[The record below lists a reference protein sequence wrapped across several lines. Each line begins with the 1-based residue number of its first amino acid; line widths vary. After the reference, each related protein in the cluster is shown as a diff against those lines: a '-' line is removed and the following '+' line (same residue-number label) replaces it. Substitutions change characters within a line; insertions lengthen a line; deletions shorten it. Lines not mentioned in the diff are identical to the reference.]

1 MKSILWIGVDISKDF
16 FHAAYR
22 QGDGFAQAKFSQDQA
37 GMQAF
42 VAWLPRAARVQI
54 VLESTGPYWQQLVA
68 FLHSLPRP
76 LACSVVN
83 PRRVRDFAK
92 AAGLVSKTDPAD
104 ACLLVH
110 FGETFTPPTW
120 EAQSQ
125 AYRQLRALS
134 RHYLRLRQ
142 HYDEIHDQRDKALAD
157 PHTPAAVMASFD
169 SVLEGLA
176 KEMKHMLDQ
185 LENTLQ
191 LPELQPA
198 ADLLRSIPGMG
209 TRTIATLLAEMGSD
223 AFHHSVK
230 EWESFAGLDVIRWD
244 SGTSVRK
251 KRRISKQG
259 NWRLRRGLYFA
270 ALVASRH
277 NPTVRTYYQRFLNR
291 GVDKKAALVA
301 CMRKL
306 LHICYGVLKNQT
318 PFQERPNFA

>member
-22 QGDGFAQAKFSQDQA
+22 QGDGFTQAEFSQNQA

-42 VAWLPRAARVQI
+42 VRWLPRGAQMQI
-54 VLESTGPYWQQLVA
+54 ILESTGPYWQQLVA

-104 ACLLVH
+104 ACLLVR
-110 FGETFTPPTW
+110 FGETFTPPAW

-125 AYRQLRALS
+125 AYRQLRAIS
-134 RHYLRLRQ
+134 RQYLQLRRL
-142 HYDEIHDQRDKALAD
+142 YDLAHDQRDKGLAD
-157 PHTPAAVMASFD
+157 PHTLPALTACSD
-169 SVLEGLA
+169 SVLEELA
-176 KEMKHMLDQ
+176 KQMKSTLDL
-185 LENTLQ
+185 LEKALEHPHLQ
-191 LPELQPA
+191 QA
-198 ADLLRSIPGMG
+198 AGLLRSIPGMG
-209 TRTIATLLAEMGSD
+209 TKTIATLLGEMGSD
-223 AFHHSVK
+223 AFNHSVR
-230 EWESFAGLDVIRWD
+230 EWESFAGLDVIRWE

-277 NPTVRTYYQRFLNR
+277 NPTVRAYYQRLLDR
-291 GVDKKAALVA
+291 GQPKKAALVA
-301 CMRKL
+301 CMRKT

-318 PFQERPNFA
+318 PFQELPNSA

>member
-16 FHAAYR
+16 FHAACR
-22 QGDGFAQAKFSQDQA
+22 QGDGFAQAEFSQNKA

-42 VAWLPRAARVQI
+42 VGWLPRAARVQI
-54 VLESTGPYWQQLVA
+54 VLESTGPYWQRLVS
-68 FLHSLPRP
+68 FVHSLPQP
-76 LACSVVN
+76 IYCSVVN

-92 AAGLVSKTDPAD
+92 AAGMVSKTDPAD
-104 ACLLVH
+104 ARLLVR
-110 FGETFTPPTW
+110 FGETFTPLAW

-134 RHYLRLRQ
+134 RHYLQLRQ

-157 PHTPAAVMASFD
+157 PHTPAAVMTSLD
-169 SVLEGLA
+169 RVLEGLA
-176 KEMKHMLDQ
+176 KEIKHILHQ
-185 LENTLQ
+185 LETTLQ
-191 LPELQPA
+191 LPELQEA
-198 ADLLRSIPGMG
+198 ADLLRSIPGVG
-209 TRTIATLLAEMGSD
+209 TKTIATLLAEMGSD

-230 EWESFAGLDVIRWD
+230 EWESFAGLDVVRWD

-259 NWRLRRGLYFA
+259 NWRVRRGLYFA
-270 ALVASRH
+270 ALVATRH
-277 NPTVRTYYQRFLNR
+277 NPIVRAYYLRLLDR
-291 GVDKKAALVA
+291 GKDKKAALVA

-306 LHICYGVLKNQT
+306 LHVCYGVLKNQT